1 MMLTKELEKDLESL
15 RNSFGL
21 TEEEIE
27 GFLEFFTEK
36 KVKNSRILNSGS
48 KNNDKS

>member
-1 MMLTKELEKDLESL
+1 MLNKELEKDLESL
-15 RNSFGL
+15 RNNYGL

-36 KVKNSRILNSGS
+36 KVKNRRTLNSGS
-48 KNNDKS
+48 KNNDNS

>member
-1 MMLTKELEKDLESL
+1 MLKKELNEELETL

-27 GFLEFFTEK
+27 GYIEFFQEK
-36 KVKNSRILNSGS
+36 KIKSRRILNSGRE
-48 KNNDKS
+48 KNDNS